1 MRVKVLLIKADL
13 EIVHDF
19 LLKKKLSPIFLP
31 SIPDFQKMKAYGI
44 VKRVSKCK
52 GGFQQFKKDY
62 QMRNGSQKC
71 YFKFMMNWFLN
82 YLMKKKIDC

>member
-1 MRVKVLLIKADL
+1 MKVKVLLIKADL

-62 QMRNGSQKC
+62 QRFIEN
-71 YFKFMMNWFLN
+71 N
-82 YLMKKKIDC
+82 YYIFRKPLDENYIDV